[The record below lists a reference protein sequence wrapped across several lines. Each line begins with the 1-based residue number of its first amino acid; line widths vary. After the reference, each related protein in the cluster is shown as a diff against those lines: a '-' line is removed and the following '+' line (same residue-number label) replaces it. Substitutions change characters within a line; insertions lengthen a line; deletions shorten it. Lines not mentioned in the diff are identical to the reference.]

1 MLELGGKIEEH
12 LHFLNP
18 EERDTRKALITLLR
32 REYRR
37 KLAHY
42 ENLDQ
47 SFQKKYG
54 VSFEKFEEKNVVKK
68 KGFSWGVESDAMAWE
83 QAVDGIR
90 TMRTR
95 LEDLDVLK

>member
-1 MLELGGKIEEH
+1 M
-12 LHFLNP
+12 
-18 EERDTRKALITLLR
+18 
-32 REYRR
+32 
-37 KLAHY
+37 AHY
-42 ENLDQ
+42 ENLDR

-54 VSFEKFEEKNVVKK
+54 VSFEEFEGKNVVKK

-83 QAVDGIR
+83 QAVDSIK